1 MTAPAL
7 AELIGPI
14 SAIAQMAGK
23 VIMRYYDGG
32 FEVRNKANNTPVTDA
47 DEAAEKLILAE
58 LSVLT
63 PDVQIISEE
72 AAAAGHMPEA
82 TELFWSVDP
91 LDGTKEFINH
101 NGEFA
106 VCIGLVQDYRPVFGV
121 IHGPALGVTYSAAGP
136 GTAKCQDQD
145 QGTAP
150 YAITARPAPEDG
162 VIVISSRSHQDRR
175 RLKEYLA
182 NVQVASRSYM
192 GSALKFGLLA
202 KGEADLYPRFGNTC
216 DWDTAAGQ
224 AILEAAGGSIETF
237 DGAPLRYGKP
247 EYLNPGFVASGPGS
261 VPIKRP

>member
-14 SAIAQMAGK
+14 RAIAQMAGK

-47 DEAAEKLILAE
+47 DEAAEKLILDE
-58 LSVLT
+58 LSILT

-82 TELFWSVDP
+82 TELFWVVDP
-91 LDGTKEFINH
+91 LDGTKEFIKH

-121 IHGPALGVTYSAAGP
+121 VHGPAIGVTYSAAGP
-136 GTAKCQDQD
+136 GTAMCQDLD
-145 QGTAP
+145 AAP
-150 YAITARPAPEDG
+150 YAITARAAPEGG
-162 VIVISSRSHQDRR
+162 VTVITSRSHQDSR

-182 NVQVASRSYM
+182 DVEVASRIYM

-216 DWDTAAGQ
+216 EWDTAAGQ
-224 AILEAAGGSIETF
+224 AIVEAAGGSIETF

-247 EYLNPGFVASGPGS
+247 EYLNPGFIARGLGS
-261 VPIKRP
+261 VLIKRP